1 MKRRSPDF
9 EKGFNYCLFLN
20 VIVLLAV
27 LFLVLLLIALEGC
40 L

>member
-27 LFLVLLLIALEGC
+27 LLLVFLVKALEGC

>member
-20 VIVLLAV
+20 VIVLLTV
-27 LFLVLLLIALEGC
+27 LFLVLLVKALERC

>member
-27 LFLVLLLIALEGC
+27 LVLLLLVKALEGC

>member
-27 LFLVLLLIALEGC
+27 LFLLLLVKAIEGR

>member
-1 MKRRSPDF
+1 MRRRSPDF

-20 VIVLLAV
+20 VLLAV
-27 LFLVLLLIALEGC
+27 LFLVLLVTALEGC

>member
-9 EKGFNYCLFLN
+9 ERGFNYCLFLN

-27 LFLVLLLIALEGC
+27 LFLVLLVTALEGC

>member
-27 LFLVLLLIALEGC
+27 LLLVFLVKALERC

>member
-1 MKRRSPDF
+1 MKRRPPDF
-9 EKGFNYCLFLN
+9 EKGFNYCLLLN

-27 LFLVLLLIALEGC
+27 LLLVLLVKALEGC

>member
-20 VIVLLAV
+20 VIVLLSV
-27 LFLVLLLIALEGC
+27 LVLLLLVKALEGC
-40 L
+40 

>member
-1 MKRRSPDF
+1 MSRRSPDF

-20 VIVLLAV
+20 VTVLLAV
-27 LFLVLLLIALEGC
+27 LVLVLLVKALEGC

>member
-1 MKRRSPDF
+1 MRRRSPDF

-27 LFLVLLLIALEGC
+27 LFLLLLVKALEEC

>member
-27 LFLVLLLIALEGC
+27 LFLVLLVKALERC

>member
-1 MKRRSPDF
+1 MRRKSPDF

-27 LFLVLLLIALEGC
+27 LFLVLLVKTLEEC

>member
-9 EKGFNYCLFLN
+9 ERGFNYCLFLN

-27 LFLVLLLIALEGC
+27 LFLVLLVKAIEGC
-40 L
+40 F

>member
-1 MKRRSPDF
+1 MSRRSPDF
-9 EKGFNYCLFLN
+9 EKGFNHCLFLN

-27 LFLVLLLIALEGC
+27 LFLVLLVKAIEGC

>member
-27 LFLVLLLIALEGC
+27 LLLVPLVKALERC